1 MRPNLSVLD
10 GDYRWVGRATAYLQ
24 AMISE
29 VKWISRVHDD
39 ELVVPFDP
47 AVSSLLVLSTELHPP
62 LFGVLPTL

>member
-29 VKWISRVHDD
+29 VKWISRV
-39 ELVVPFDP
+39 LVKKE
-47 AVSSLLVLSTELHPP
+47 TR
-62 LFGVLPTL
+62 G